1 MPARELTFTTK
12 NILSAWEASGAIPLN
27 PRRVQ
32 KSETRKNSDG
42 VSQPKPFR
50 TSAPLHKVPKTPRA
64 VSRDTRS
71 AIALVSRNTP
81 SSKKLKVLLS
91 FLPEGFQQ
99 AIADRVLEE
108 ESHRQ
113 YRELVGKSQRIK
125 TSDRRKLTEATVV
138 TTETVIGLRENRERL
153 DAEKAARAARK
164 LTKVLDSLSLE
175 HKKSKPL
182 PKGKKKV
189 RIASQPAVHTISSG
203 EEGEESTTDWE
214 DGGDS
219 DGSIYKGPSRA
230 VVGTSTIGGGV
241 ETLPMVVDGD
251 PDKPVRRSSR
261 FL

>member
-1 MPARELTFTTK
+1 MPARECTFTKK
-12 NILSAWEASGAIPLN
+12 NILSAWEAAGAIPLN
-27 PRRVQ
+27 PRRVL
-32 KSETRKNSDG
+32 KSETLKNSIG
-42 VSQPKPFR
+42 VSQPGSLQP
-50 TSAPLHKVPKTPRA
+50 SAQPHQVPKTPRA

-81 SSKKLKVLLS
+81 GSKKLKELLS
-91 FLPEGFQQ
+91 GLSEGFQQ

-138 TTETVIGLRENRERL
+138 TTETIIGLRENRERL

-164 LTKVLDSLSLE
+164 LTKVLDSLTLE
-175 HKKSKPL
+175 HKTSKPL
-182 PKGKKKV
+182 PKSKKKV
-189 RIASQPAVHTISSG
+189 QITSQPVVHTISLGAGSG
-203 EEGEESTTDWE
+203 SDWE

-230 VVGTSTIGGGV
+230 VAGTSTIGGVV
-241 ETLPMVVDGD
+241 EALPPVVDGD
-251 PDKPVRRSSR
+251 TDKPVRRSSR